1 MMHVREMEGN
11 PNYVLL
17 EPVSVDQN
25 MMASLERQ
33 MEANDQGERS
43 VAATPRVQNL
53 GNLEQLDLFQS
64 RIKDRQHLMKPDYPE
79 VTDLT

>member
-33 MEANDQGERS
+33 MEVFALRL
-43 VAATPRVQNL
+43 QNL
-53 GNLEQLDLFQS
+53 
-64 RIKDRQHLMKPDYPE
+64 
-79 VTDLT
+79 T